1 MTRYTSVFDA
11 ISDTP
16 VQSANLKMRAEL
28 MHHITAMIKHMS
40 GTQGKIA
47 KRCGITQPR
56 LNDLLQGKI
65 SKFSLDALVNINASL
80 GVDIRLDFTQRK
92 SEGEV
97 VDAD

>member
-28 MHHITAMIKHMS
+28 MRHLTDMIKHMS
-40 GTQGKIA
+40 GTQSEIA
-47 KRCGITQPR
+47 KHCGITQPR

-65 SKFSLDALVNINASL
+65 SKFSLDAIVNINANL
-80 GVDIRLDFTQRK
+80 GVEISQRN
-92 SEGEV
+92 SESDL

>member
-28 MHHITAMIKHMS
+28 MHHISDMIKHMS
-40 GTQGKIA
+40 GTQSEIA

-56 LNDLLQGKI
+56 LNDLLHGKI
-65 SKFSLDALVNINASL
+65 SKFSLDALVNINANL
-80 GVDIRLDFTQRK
+80 GVDVSLDFTQRK
-92 SEGEV
+92 SESDL
-97 VDAD
+97 VDVD

>member
-28 MHHITAMIKHMS
+28 MHHLTDMIKHMS
-40 GTQGKIA
+40 GTQSEIA
-47 KRCGITQPR
+47 KHCGITQPR

-65 SKFSLDALVNINASL
+65 SKFSLDALVNINANL
-80 GVDIRLDFTQRK
+80 GVEISLDFSQGK
-92 SEGEV
+92 PQNEL

>member
-1 MTRYTSVFDA
+1 

-28 MHHITAMIKHMS
+28 MRHLTDMIKHMS
-40 GTQGKIA
+40 GTQSEIA
-47 KRCGITQPR
+47 KHCGIPQPR

-65 SKFSLDALVNINASL
+65 SKFSLDAIVNINANL
-80 GVDIRLDFTQRK
+80 GVEISQRN
-92 SEGEV
+92 SESDL